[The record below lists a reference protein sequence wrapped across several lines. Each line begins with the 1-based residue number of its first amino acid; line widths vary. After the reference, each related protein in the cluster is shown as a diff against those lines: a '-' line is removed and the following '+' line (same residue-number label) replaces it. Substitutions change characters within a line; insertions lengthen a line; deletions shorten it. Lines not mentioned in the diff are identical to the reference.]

1 MPFYD
6 HYLSTS
12 SLSLAI
18 SSENVKS
25 HKKFQRFSRKLNKK
39 LFNLFFYECGKILKY
54 KVLKNFMPK
63 SFSTQTTKG
72 TLKIRY
78 EYTSE
83 MRW

>member
-25 HKKFQRFSRKLNKK
+25 HKKFQRFFRKLNKK
-39 LFNLFFYECGKILKY
+39 LYNILFYECGKILKY
-54 KVLKNFMPK
+54 KVLKYFMPI
-63 SFSTQTTKG
+63 SFSRVFNNFQ
-72 TLKIRY
+72 
-78 EYTSE
+78 ENCN
-83 MRW
+83 